1 MEGLTEEEIFNKD
14 NEEYI
19 SYATLKNVI
28 IDWVEVGNKKIPKVD
43 TVLQLKDYLGS
54 IIVRCG
60 INRNNYKIPTGLY
73 AVGDVSDNSP
83 VLVTCNYKLTFDTL
97 RKSLTSGS
105 YWILVLDT
113 KGINVWC
120 AAGKGTFSSKEL
132 IYQIQ
137 KYNLKSI
144 VRHKK
149 IILPQLGAS
158 SIEPHYIRKHT
169 GFRVKYG
176 PIRSDDIINYLQNNY
191 EADEK
196 MRTVSFNFID
206 RLKLTPLELI
216 LNMKY
221 VFMFML
227 MFIILNVFKDNS
239 QIIKFSILNTIP
251 FILANILGSVVFP
264 LILPILPFKSFALN
278 GGLIGIITM
287 PYIIKYYEIFKYNNN
302 LLLLCGTTLLY
313 IITIAYYSFN
323 FTGSTT
329 FTSFTGVK
337 KETKI
342 FLPILFTSLLVGVLL
357 TIIGKFL

>member
-1 MEGLTEEEIFNKD
+1 MEGLTEDEIFNKE

-19 SYATLKNVI
+19 SYDILKNII
-28 IDWVEVGNKKIPKVD
+28 IDWVEVNDKKIPKID
-43 TVLQLKDYLGS
+43 TKLHLKDSIGS
-54 IIVRCG
+54 ILVRCG

-73 AVGDVSDNSP
+73 AVGDVNDNSP
-83 VLVTCNYKLTFDTL
+83 ILVTCNYKLTFDTL
-97 RKSLTSGS
+97 RKNLTNGS

-120 AAGKGTFSSKEL
+120 AAGKGTFSSREL
-132 IYQIQ
+132 IYQIR
-137 KYNLKSI
+137 KYNLKNI

-158 SIEPHYIRKHT
+158 SIEPHFIKKHT

-176 PIRSDDIINYLQNNY
+176 PIRSNDIINYLQNNY

-227 MFIILNVFKDNS
+227 MFIILNIFKHNS

-251 FILANILGSVVFP
+251 FILANISGSVVFP

-287 PYIIKYYEIFKYNNN
+287 PFIIKYYEIFKYNNIIMFS
-302 LLLLCGTTLLY
+302 GITLLY

-342 FLPILFTSLLVGVLL
+342 FLPILFISLLVGVLL
-357 TIIGKFL
+357 TIIGMFL